1 MGCSME
7 EIQLDP
13 EPRIL
18 IESLRDIGYS
28 FNSALADI
36 VDNSIAANATSI
48 AIYAIPADEFRLAIV
63 DDGDGLSRDELM
75 QAMRLGSNDPRQP
88 RALNDLGR
96 FGLGLKTA
104 SFSQCRRLTV
114 VSKRGSECAA
124 FTWDLDYV
132 VNTNKWNVIERDEIS
147 TIPFADEL
155 GDSGTLVLWESLDRL
170 TGTRST
176 GKTDYARFISEAQ
189 DHLALVFHRFIAGER
204 GIKRVRISVNNLI
217 LEAIDP
223 FNVKHKATQA
233 GQSELVCPGVTMQAY
248 TLPHRSHYDSLSEYE
263 RYGLAGGYLKSQGV
277 YLYRAKRLIIYGTW
291 FGIAKKTALTQL
303 TRVKIDIGVNQDED
317 WTIDVKKVSAQMP
330 EAVRARIKTLLATIN
345 APSRKVYRR
354 RATRLTSPDSY
365 PAWNVEKEGDKN
377 LYRINRSHPVIET
390 LMQSFNSDDAKNLET
405 ILSLVESSFPTERL
419 FYDFSNNE
427 EGVSFA
433 TVEDDSFAEISRTF
447 FASLRTNSQS
457 DEAILNIMRYAE
469 PFMSRWDDTLA
480 ALGIEEQS

>member
-1 MGCSME
+1 ME

-36 VDNSIAANATSI
+36 VDNSIAANATNISI
-48 AIYAIPADEFRLAIV
+48 FAIPGDEFRIAIV
-63 DDGDGLSRDELM
+63 DDGDGLQRDDLK
-75 QAMRLGSNDPRQP
+75 QAMRLGSSDPRQP
-88 RALNDLGR
+88 RAINDLGR

-104 SFSQCRRLTV
+104 SFSQCRKLTV
-114 VSKRGSECAA
+114 ASKRDNDSAA
-124 FTWDLDYV
+124 FTWDLDLV
-132 VNTNKWNVIERDEIS
+132 TETNGWNVIEHDDVT
-147 TIPFADEL
+147 TIPFYPEL
-155 GDSGTLVLWESLDRL
+155 GESGTLVLWEKLDRL
-170 TGTRST
+170 IGTQGT
-176 GKTDYARFISEAQ
+176 GKVDHARLISEAR
-189 DHLALVFHRFIAGER
+189 DHLALVFHRFLAGER
-204 GIKRVRISVNNLI
+204 GVKRIQIAVNNCA
-217 LEAIDP
+217 LEPIDP

-248 TLPHRSHYDSLSEYE
+248 TLPHRSHYESLSEYE
-263 RYGLAGGYLKSQGV
+263 KYGLSGGYLKSQGV

-303 TRVKIDIGVNQDED
+303 TRVRIDIGVNQDED
-317 WTIDVKKVSAQMP
+317 WKIDVKKVSAQMP
-330 EAVRARIKTLLATIN
+330 ETVRARIKTLLATIN

-354 RATRLTSPDSY
+354 RAARLTSPESY
-365 PAWNVEKEGDKN
+365 PAWNVERQDDRN

-390 LMQSFNSDDAKNLET
+390 LKQSLDDENAKRLET
-405 ILSLVESSFPTERL
+405 VLSLVESSFPTERL

-427 EGVSFA
+427 QSVAFA
-433 TVEDDSFAEISRTF
+433 TIEDDSFAEIVRTF
-447 FASLRTNSQS
+447 FASLKTGSQS

-480 ALGIEEQS
+480 ALGIEEQL